1 MKTFKQ
7 LINEV
12 MSSTGGGVAG
22 MHQTVEPTDGL
33 PQIAGREADR
43 LKISPRK
50 RKQKLP
56 EMFAGCPVFTVSSD
70 DYYKCMHGRMR
81 YERWNKKLNMEDF
94 GNQDIRSYAHQNP
107 GQAVIV
113 KDATH
118 GTMSYFIPPAKKEHT
133 LDEGGFTVP
142 GYDQDAELERNL
154 PRWKKEADARTRKQM
169 NAAMKAIKKKATPKK
184 KK

>member
-1 MKTFKQ
+1 MKTYKEF
-7 LINEV
+7 ITEITNA
-12 MSSTGGGVAG
+12 MGGGFEVGQASSSAG
-22 MHQTVEPTDGL
+22 N
-33 PQIAGREADR
+33 IAGYDPV
-43 LKISPRK
+43 LGSPRK
-50 RKQKLP
+50 RKQGVK
-56 EMFAGCPVFTVSSD
+56 EMFAGCPVFTISSD
-70 DYYKCMHGRMR
+70 DYHKCMHGRMR

-94 GNQDIRSYAHQNP
+94 GNQDIRSYAHKNP
-107 GQAVIV
+107 GEAVIV

-118 GTMSYFIPPAKKEHT
+118 GMMSYFIPPTKKEPT

-169 NAAMKAIKKKATPKK
+169 NAAMKAMKKKATPKK